1 MIHDPISGS
10 LLVVVTFSQASF
22 CLCFS
27 ESKHLK
33 SLNGLWIWL
42 ILVRCS
48 LSSCFCFLWIWNH
61 ERDLDSRVF
70 DVLKEPHKCN
80 FCISIIIM
88 ESMLSCN
95 LRHTIHGQHLYL
107 ACVKF
112 WLNLVRFLSLLG
124 FLGIRNQQWLLK
136 YGIFH
141 VHIEPFQS
149 RFCTLSSTIVKSMLG
164 RELWYAILFQI
175 IKQFFIELWLNL
187 VRFFNS

>member
-10 LLVVVTFSQASF
+10 LLVIVTLSQASF

-33 SLNGLWIWL
+33 SLNSLWIWL
-42 ILVRCS
+42 ILVRCG
-48 LSSCFCFLWIWNH
+48 LSSCLRFLGIWNH
-61 ERDLDSRVF
+61 ERDLDSRIF

-107 ACVKF
+107 ACIKF
-112 WLNLVRFLSLLG
+112 WLNLVGLLSLLT
-124 FLGIRNQQWLLK
+124 FLGIRNQKGFLDI
-136 YGIFH
+136 GILH

-149 RFCTLSSTIVKSMLG
+149 RFCTLSSTIVKSMFSS
-164 RELWYAILFQI
+164 EFWYPILFQL
-175 IKQFFIELWLNL
+175 IKQFFIELWFNK